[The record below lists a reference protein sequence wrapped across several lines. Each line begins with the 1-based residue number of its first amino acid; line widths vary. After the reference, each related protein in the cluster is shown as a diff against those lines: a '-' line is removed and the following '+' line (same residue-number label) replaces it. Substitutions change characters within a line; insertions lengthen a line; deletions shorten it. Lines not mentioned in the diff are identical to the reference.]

1 MSGGSAKESPRPGRA
16 VGGAAADWLVA
27 GRGPEWTEP
36 SLYSGRPGILLA
48 LHQAHAHF
56 DDSAY
61 GEVVQQ
67 GADALSEDLESIPG
81 SSLYFGLTGVAFK
94 PSGWPSSG

>member
-1 MSGGSAKESPRPGRA
+1 MGAPRKAPPWPSS
-16 VGGAAADWLVA
+16 GGAAAEWLVA

-48 LHQAHAHF
+48 LHQAHAHL

-61 GEVVQQ
+61 GEVVKQ
-67 GADALSEDLESIPG
+67 GADALSEDLKSIPG
-81 SSLYFGLTGVAFK
+81 SSLYFGLTGVASK